1 MSGVIFGGNVR
12 LRGTVF
18 FAVMLLVL
26 LIMTVFPVSIAGK
39 IPKPTSSSSAG
50 SSPHTPAPATGR
62 RPNSAAIPRKK
73 HAAVASSKSVSSLWK
88 SLGNNDAVKKWTR
101 KLKGSSFFS
110 SDIERWVLTLTDPS
124 EDAIHLP
131 TMQRL
136 SQAITDSNRNIDLAM
151 IVLGK
156 LSRKLCEDSAFT
168 KFKALLVL
176 HHLISPGLLSA
187 GDCAHMMASI
197 VALRKERDARND
209 MKKFFARQS
218 VDLDSMAPPATVS
231 ELALSNIIADYYDY
245 LFSFVERSY
254 QRKSSRDKVIAN
266 RAGQLENKSW
276 SEMHNMN
283 RELTQILSKIVEDG
297 LGRQGSPHHLEVRF
311 LALFQPCIVGSTLD
325 AIRGPVHIRNRALT
339 YIQLAV
345 HPQRH
350 GRVTGGLNPLVV
362 IVVLIAVAAGAYFSR
377 MSK

>member
-1 MSGVIFGGNVR
+1 MSGVIFGCNVR

-18 FAVMLLVL
+18 LAVMLLVL

-39 IPKPTSSSSAG
+39 MSKPTSSSSTS

-73 HAAVASSKSVSSLWK
+73 HAAAASSKSVSSLWK

-131 TMQRL
+131 TMQLL

-187 GDCAHMMASI
+187 GDCAHMRASI

-218 VDLDSMAPPATVS
+218 VDSDSMAPPATVS

-297 LGRQGSPHHLEVRF
+297 LGRQLMHLLNTDVKFISKRTSEDNEQKHVSNSADAVSRSLPISKDNSSRKQSTPRSSTDVR
-311 LALFQPCIVGSTLD
+311 AAP
-325 AIRGPVHIRNRALT
+325 
-339 YIQLAV
+339 
-345 HPQRH
+345 
-350 GRVTGGLNPLVV
+350 
-362 IVVLIAVAAGAYFSR
+362 AGAGKTTKGNDAS
-377 MSK
+377 SKTT